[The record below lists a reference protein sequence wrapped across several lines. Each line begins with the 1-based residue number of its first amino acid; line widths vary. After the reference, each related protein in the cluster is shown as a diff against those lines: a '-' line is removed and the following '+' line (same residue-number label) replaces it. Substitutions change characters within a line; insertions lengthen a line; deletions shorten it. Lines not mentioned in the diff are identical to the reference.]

1 MTARTQSTTGATAD
15 SQRNLIII
23 GGLVVAALVLVVVVI
38 LVSSNTGGDIN
49 KLNDL
54 PKSRTT
60 DGAFLLGDS
69 NAPFTLIEFADF
81 RCPAC
86 QTFKPVIDE
95 FINRH
100 VTTGQASLEYRTFVT
115 AGGPL
120 TERAAHLA
128 ECAENQRPGAFWQ
141 AYELF
146 YSYAVTGRY
155 NERMTAPFAQDM
167 GLDQNQLIACIPQ
180 ATQLNTDFA
189 YAQRLGVSATPTL
202 FYRYGN
208 TPPQVLQGRTIE
220 EISRLVEIAAT
231 IPQ

>member
-1 MTARTQSTTGATAD
+1 M
-15 SQRNLIII
+15 II
-23 GGLVVAALVLVVVVI
+23 GGVIGGALLLVIVVI
-38 LVSSNTGGDIN
+38 LASSNTGGDIN
-49 KLNDL
+49 KYDDL
-54 PKSRTT
+54 SKSRTA
-60 DGAFLLGDS
+60 DGAFLLGDP

-100 VTTGQASLEYRTFVT
+100 VRTGQANLEYRTFVT

-120 TERAAHLA
+120 TERAAHLG
-128 ECAENQRPGAFWQ
+128 ECAEAQRTGAFWQ

-167 GLDQNQLIACIPQ
+167 GLDQNQLIACIPN
-180 ATQLNTDFA
+180 ATQLNVDFA
-189 YAQRLGVSATPTL
+189 YAQRLGVSATPAI

-208 TPPQVLQGRTIE
+208 TPPQVWQGRTIE
-220 EISRLVEIAAT
+220 EISRLVEIATT